1 MASSANMSRNPQLAS
16 ARVTASTPPSTLPAP
31 LTFDFLDLKAQF
43 TEIRGEVMAALTR
56 VMESQIFI
64 LGKEVQSF
72 EEEFAH
78 TFEAKHAVSC
88 ASGSDALVLA
98 LLAAGIGPVDEVI
111 TTPFTFVATA
121 GSIARVGA
129 KPVFVDID
137 PVTFNL
143 NADEISAAS
152 TQRTRAIM
160 PVHLFGLPADLTPI
174 TAVAE
179 KNAWIV
185 VEDAAQAVGAKYRD
199 AYVGNFGHFGCFSF
213 FPSKNLG
220 GAGDG
225 GMVTTQDAALA
236 DRLRLLRVHG
246 SRKKY
251 HYEILGT
258 NSRLDALQAAVL
270 RVKLRHLDEWTS
282 SRQARAR
289 RYRELFHASGLSG
302 IVAVPPDPPSQYLH
316 VYNQFSIRCPERDR
330 LREHLRN
337 HGIPTEIYYPLPLH
351 LQPAFSYL
359 GYKSGQFPQAELISS
374 QILAL
379 PVFPELTEA
388 QQEFVIQTIAKFYRS
403 WKRLSHSEI

>member
-1 MASSANMSRNPQLAS
+1 MASSANMSPDPQLVSSRRAS
-16 ARVTASTPPSTLPAP
+16 IPPSSTAVP
-31 LTFDFLDLKAQF
+31 LAFDFLDLKAQF
-43 TEIRGEVMAALTR
+43 GQIRAEVMAELAK

-78 TFEAKHAVSC
+78 AFGAKYAVSC

-98 LLAAGIGPVDEVI
+98 LMAAGIGPGDEVI

-137 PVTFNL
+137 PVTFNV
-143 NADEISAAS
+143 NPAEITAVATS
-152 TQRTRAIM
+152 RTRAIM
-160 PVHLFGLPADLTPI
+160 PVHLFGLSADLTPI
-174 TAVAE
+174 VEIAR
-179 KNAWIV
+179 KNGWIT
-185 VEDAAQAVGAKYRD
+185 VEDAAQAVGARYKND
-199 AYVGNFGHFGCFSF
+199 YVGNFGHFGCFSF

-225 GMVTTQDAALA
+225 GMVTTQNSALA

-251 HYEILGT
+251 QHEILGT

-270 RVKLRHLDEWTS
+270 RVKLRYLQEWTAG
-282 SRQARAR
+282 RQARAH
-289 RYRELFHASGLSG
+289 RYRELFDQFGLSSV
-302 IVAVPPDPPSQYLH
+302 VALPPAPTAEYFH

-330 LREHLRN
+330 LREHLREV
-337 HGIPTEIYYPLPLH
+337 GIPTEVYYPLPLH

-359 GYKSGQFPQAELISS
+359 GYKLGQFPHAELVSS

-388 QQEFVIQTIAKFYRS
+388 QQESVVEAIAKFYFN
-403 WKRLSHSEI
+403 

>member
-1 MASSANMSRNPQLAS
+1 MASSANISRDPQLSS
-16 ARVTASTPPSTLPAP
+16 APVGATAPSPTAP
-31 LTFDFLDLKAQF
+31 LSFDFLDLKAQF
-43 TEIRGEVMAALTR
+43 AEIRGEVLAALTR

-78 TFEAKHAVSC
+78 AFEAKHAISC

-98 LLAAGIGPVDEVI
+98 LMAAGVGPADEVI

-137 PVTFNL
+137 PVTFNM
-143 NADEISAAS
+143 NPGEVSAAS
-152 TQRTRAIM
+152 TPRTRAIM

-179 KNAWIV
+179 KNKWIV
-185 VEDAAQAVGAKYRD
+185 VEDAAQAIGAKYRN

-225 GMVTTQDAALA
+225 GMVTTRDSGSAE
-236 DRLRLLRVHG
+236 RLRLLRAHG

-251 HYEILGT
+251 HHEILGT
-258 NSRLDALQAAVL
+258 NSRLDALQAAIL
-270 RVKLRHLDEWTS
+270 RVKLHHLDEWTLA
-282 SRQARAR
+282 RQARAR
-289 RYRELFHASGLSG
+289 RYRELFHASSLSAF
-302 IVAVPPDPPSQYLH
+302 VAVPTDPPSQYFH

-337 HGIPTEIYYPLPLH
+337 HGIPTEIYYPIPLH

-359 GYKSGQFPQAELISS
+359 GYKPGQFPQAELISS
-374 QILAL
+374 QVLAL

-388 QQEFVIQTIAKFYRS
+388 QQEFVVQTIAKFY
-403 WKRLSHSEI
+403 LS

>member
-1 MASSANMSRNPQLAS
+1 MASSANMSQDQQLAS
-16 ARVTASTPPSTLPAP
+16 AQASAIVPPSTLASP
-31 LTFDFLDLKAQF
+31 LSFDFLDLKAQF
-43 TEIRGEVMAALTR
+43 AEIRGEVMAALTR

-72 EEEFAH
+72 EEEFARA
-78 TFEAKHAVSC
+78 FEAKHAISC

-98 LLAAGIGPVDEVI
+98 LLAAGVAIGDEVI

-137 PVTFNL
+137 PVTFNMSTDAIL
-143 NADEISAAS
+143 AAS
-152 TQRTRAIM
+152 TPRTRAIM

-179 KNAWIV
+179 KNGWFV
-185 VEDAAQAVGAKYRD
+185 VEDAAQAVGAKYRN

-225 GMVTTQDAALA
+225 GMVTTRDSAMAE
-236 DRLRLLRVHG
+236 RLQLLRVHG

-251 HYEILGT
+251 HHEILGT

-282 SRQARAR
+282 ARQARAR
-289 RYRELFHASGLSG
+289 RYRELFHASGLSA
-302 IVAVPPDPPSQYLH
+302 IVAVPPDPPTQYLH
-316 VYNQFSIRCPERDR
+316 VYNQFSICCPKRDR
-330 LREHLRN
+330 LREHLRS
-337 HGIPTEIYYPLPLH
+337 HGMPTEIYYPLPLH

-359 GYKSGQFPQAELISS
+359 GYESGQFPQAELISS
-374 QILAL
+374 QVLAL

-388 QQEFVIQTIAKFYRS
+388 QQEFVVQTIAKFY
-403 WKRLSHSEI
+403 LS